1 MSDQKNKGT
10 LFSSTLKVE
19 EEKVHSFSSS
29 YLPQMMSNQKNKGTL
44 FSSTLKV
51 EEKKVLLFF

>member
-1 MSDQKNKGT
+1 MAILLFHEGPGKPLTSKKMTKG
-10 LFSSTLKVE
+10 
-19 EEKVHSFSSS
+19 S
-29 YLPQMMSNQKNKGTL
+29 YLPQITSDQKNKGTL